1 MLIRLSIIS
10 AILGL
15 TSHWLGALFNIDAA
29 HIPYLQTLMNI
40 AIIIGLYI
48 NVLSIDTTLLKT
60 CLGSV
65 ITVICIGVPVKI
77 LLSGFLLASFSPKLA
92 PIAYLCATVIAQID
106 PIAASKSLQT
116 TKVSPKSE
124 TILRA
129 WSSFDDPVTVL
140 FAFYIFLP
148 ALIFQNSN
156 ISQYVV
162 KIATD
167 ILSCALAYCL
177 YRLYIDNRRVSLLSD
192 SVKTTI
198 EVTCLVAIM
207 IYSLISGSFL
217 LPAFVGF
224 FLRPFAPEKLEP
236 VISVI
241 FYFSVVVIGLLCTNI
256 SLNWLSGGILAFSM
270 FFIAQV
276 LVAVLFLKDSMANKL
291 KVMFG
296 HQNGMTAILLT
307 VAIELSGFDKTGDLL
322 AVTLPAI
329 ILIALFY
336 FSTNFLLDRKVA
348 ADCR

>member
-1 MLIRLSIIS
+1 MLLRLSIIS

-15 TSHWLGALFNIDAA
+15 ASYWLGTTLNIDVAS
-29 HIPYLQTLMNI
+29 IPYLQILMNI
-40 AIIIGLYI
+40 AIILGLYI
-48 NVLSIDTTLLKT
+48 NVLSIDTSLLKS

-65 ITVICIGVPVKI
+65 IKVICIGVPVKI
-77 LLSGFLLASFSPKLA
+77 ILPGFVLALCCPKVA

-116 TKVSPKSE
+116 VQVSRKSE

-140 FAFYIFLP
+140 FAFYVFLP
-148 ALIFQNSN
+148 VIIFQDSN
-156 ISQYVV
+156 INQYLV

-167 ILSCALAYCL
+167 ILSCGLAYYSYKL
-177 YRLYIDNRRVSLLSD
+177 YQDNRQVNLLRN

-198 EVTCLVAIM
+198 EAICLVIVM
-207 IYSLISGSFL
+207 IYSVISGSFL

-224 FLRPFAPEKLEP
+224 FLRPFSPERLEP
-236 VISVI
+236 LISAI

-256 SLNWLSGGILAFSM
+256 SLDWLSGGILAFSM
-270 FFIAQV
+270 FFVAQV

-291 KVMFG
+291 KIMFG

-307 VAIELSGFDKTGDLL
+307 VAIEVSGDKTGDLL

-336 FSTNFLLDRKVA
+336 FSTNFLLDTKLLQRIQ
-348 ADCR
+348 R